1 MVYWDATKTTLLY
14 LRANQSFEF
23 ILEFVLEEDW
33 NEAEEGKENEQA
45 DRLEIKDM
53 VSDKGMKNE
62 LLIFD
67 LKLFWVKSL
76 NLNFL
81 VLT

>member
-1 MVYWDATKTTLLY
+1 MPQKTTLLY
-14 LRANQSFEF
+14 LRAIQSFEF

-53 VSDKGMKNE
+53 VSD
-62 LLIFD
+62 
-67 LKLFWVKSL
+67 
-76 NLNFL
+76 
-81 VLT
+81 

>member
-1 MVYWDATKTTLLY
+1 MPQKTTLLY
-14 LRANQSFEF
+14 LRAIQSFEF

-67 LKLFWVKSL
+67 E
-76 NLNFL
+76 NFFGL
-81 VLT
+81 RVLTLTS